1 MLLRVGDLFYVG
13 TELEAANRQ
22 LLATLGIT
30 RVLNCGT
37 PQTRNYFP
45 ADPFLRYAA
54 VEVWDNAQSNF
65 AHVFL
70 HEALP
75 FLDESA
81 RTRQPTLVHCKTVCT
96 RVMVAS
102 LAHSCMLTHLCRVA
116 QRALPFWWR
125 G

>member
-1 MLLRVGDLFYVG
+1 MIRVGDLFYVG
-13 TELEAANRQ
+13 TELDAANRH

-37 PQTRNYFP
+37 PQTRNFFP
-45 ADPFLRYAA
+45 ADPYLRYAA

-81 RTRQPTLVHCKTVCT
+81 QTRQPTLVHCKTVRAPC
-96 RVMVAS
+96 VVIMK
-102 LAHSCMLTHLCRVA
+102 LHHHSCV
-116 QRALPFWWR
+116 
-125 G
+125 